1 MTPTT
6 SRRRLITL
14 GIAAAAIALAL
25 PASVSAQRGPGARG
39 GFANNPGMQLWNA
52 LDQRFDGFTEQ
63 LALNEEQ
70 FGLVTVLAENFRE
83 ENKSALGRYR
93 AMMTEMRGQA
103 RGAAGGARRGG
114 GGGGGNRQGMRQ
126 GMQELRALVQELSP
140 AFETLHEDI
149 SKLLTEE
156 QVKSMTQ
163 LLERQRPGG

>member
-25 PASVSAQRGPGARG
+25 PASVSAQRGSGARG

-70 FGLVTVLAENFRE
+70 FGLVTVLVRE
-83 ENKSALGRYR
+83 L
-93 AMMTEMRGQA
+93 
-103 RGAAGGARRGG
+103 
-114 GGGGGNRQGMRQ
+114 
-126 GMQELRALVQELSP
+126 P
-140 AFETLHEDI
+140 
-149 SKLLTEE
+149 
-156 QVKSMTQ
+156 
-163 LLERQRPGG
+163 